1 MKKKTLLQILSL
13 TFISVLVMFIFGIVA
28 VNVNAKAMMKE
39 RLAEETELACSLV
52 QTEEDF
58 SAFARYSN
66 NDAFRITIIDLS
78 GNVLFES
85 DTKSPLEN
93 HIDREE
99 VKNAL
104 NGKPQTVERYS
115 ETFGC
120 NMTYYALKTE
130 LSDGTEIILRLA
142 IKSSQINGYLKVALP
157 ILIVVLIVCLIASIV
172 ISNVLSNK
180 ISRKITEVGDSLRSL
195 NEGNYIPI
203 KTDSGEPE
211 LYSVLNEINELNA
224 NTHTHIQ
231 RVQEEHN
238 KLNTVLENVSQGI
251 VAIDEQKKII
261 FVNKSISTIFDSTEN
276 VTGKDFIYLI
286 DDLPLCE
293 KIARHLGEN
302 YVSEYTYKNKE
313 LSVVIRKVD
322 SQSDNVY
329 SIVIITDITKEKAM
343 QKQKSDFFANASHE
357 LKTPVA
363 VMQGLSELLL
373 AKETL
378 DEGSKKQVDRIHKE
392 SLRLAS
398 LISDMLKL
406 SKLENGEDI
415 DMIHS
420 PVDVKAVAD
429 EVALELASELKKKN
443 ITLEVKGSGT
453 VLADSKK
460 IFEVVENLCS
470 NAIHYN
476 VENGKITVE
485 ISEDKKETK
494 ITVADTGIG
503 IEKENIPRLC
513 ERFYRVDKSRSKKTG
528 GTGLGL
534 AIVKHI
540 CALYNAELSIESEIG
555 IGTTISIVFR
565 K

>member
-66 NDAFRITIIDLS
+66 NDAFRVTIIDLS

-195 NEGNYIPI
+195 NAGNYIPI

-293 KIARHLGEN
+293 KISRHLGEN

-329 SIVIITDITKEKAM
+329 YIVIITDITKEKAM

-378 DEGSKKQVDRIHKE
+378 DDGSKKQVDRIHKE

-415 DMIHS
+415 DMVLS

-443 ITLEVKGSGT
+443 ITLEVKGAGT
-453 VLADSKK
+453 VLADNKK

>member
-1 MKKKTLLQILSL
+1 MKKKTLLQILAL
-13 TFISVLVMFIFGIVA
+13 TFLSVLVMFIFGIVA
-28 VNVNAKAMMKE
+28 VNVNAKEMMKE
-39 RLAEETELACSLV
+39 RLAEETELACALV

-58 SAFARYSN
+58 SGFARYSN
-66 NDAFRITIIDLS
+66 DDAFRVTVMDLS
-78 GNVLFES
+78 GNVLYES

-99 VKNAL
+99 IQNAL
-104 NGKPQTVERYS
+104 NGKPEAVERYS
-115 ETFGC
+115 QTFGC
-120 NMTYYALKTE
+120 DMTYYALKTN
-130 LSDGTEIILRLA
+130 LADGREIILRLA
-142 IKSSQINGYLKVALP
+142 VKSSRINGYLDVALP
-157 ILIVVLIVCLIASIV
+157 ILIIVLIVCLIFSIG
-172 ISNVLSNK
+172 ISNVLSEK
-180 ISRKITEVGDSLRSL
+180 ISGKITEVGDSLRSL
-195 NEGNYIPI
+195 NAGNYIPI
-203 KTDSGEPE
+203 KTDSGEPG

-293 KIARHLGEN
+293 KIARHLGKN
-302 YVSEYTYKNKE
+302 YASEYTYKGKE

-329 SIVIITDITKEKAM
+329 SIVIITDITSQKVIA
-343 QKQKSDFFANASHE
+343 KQKSDFFANASHE

-378 DEGSKKQVDRIHKE
+378 DDGSKKQVDRIHKE

-406 SKLENGEDI
+406 SKLENGEETEL
-415 DMIHS
+415 
-420 PVDVKAVAD
+420 VLADVNLREIAE
-429 EVALELASELKKKN
+429 EVLSELSTKLAEKN
-443 ITLEVKGSGT
+443 ITATIAGNAT
-453 VLADSKK
+453 VVADSKK
-460 IFEVVENLCS
+460 IFELIENLCS
-470 NAIHYN
+470 NAINYN
-476 VENGKITVE
+476 KDNGKIA
-485 ISEDKKETK
+485 IS
-494 ITVADTGIG
+494 ITEQTDGIELKVSDTGIG

-540 CALYNAELSIESEIG
+540 CALYKAELSIESELG
-555 IGTTISIVFR
+555 IGTEIKILFPY
-565 K
+565 